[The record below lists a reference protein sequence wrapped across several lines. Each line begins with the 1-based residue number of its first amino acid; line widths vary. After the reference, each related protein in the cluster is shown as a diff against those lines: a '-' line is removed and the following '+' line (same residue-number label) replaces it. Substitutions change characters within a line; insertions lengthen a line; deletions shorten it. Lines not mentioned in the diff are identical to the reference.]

1 MTITATEICILTAA
15 LLACLMVGSL
25 HLRVNLWLY
34 AVSTLFIAAATAAAA
49 RQHSEMGLMVIAI
62 LIALLKSIAIPK
74 FFSWTIDKLHLYR
87 DLGAMITPPLA
98 MHASMLLFA
107 LSFLLTK
114 EIPSPAGPGN
124 GWFGAAGGISLV
136 FTGLMLMLTRRLAIS
151 QIFGFLVIENGIYV
165 FALTQ
170 TNGMP
175 LIVEM
180 GILLD
185 VLVGVMVSGL
195 LMFKIQKSFE
205 HIDVAQL
212 TQLKDY

>member
-1 MTITATEICILTAA
+1 MTITATEICVLTAA

-34 AVSTLFIAAATAAAA
+34 SLSTLCIAAATATSALE
-49 RQHSEMGLMVIAI
+49 HSEMGPIFIAI
-62 LIALLKSIAIPK
+62 LIALLKSVAIPK
-74 FFSWTIDKLHLYR
+74 FFSWAIDKLHVQR
-87 DLGAMITPPLA
+87 DLGAMVTPPLA
-98 MHASMLLFA
+98 MHAAILLFA
-107 LSFLLTK
+107 LSFILTK
-114 EIPSPAGPGN
+114 EIPSPAGSVN

-136 FTGLMLMLTRRLAIS
+136 FTGLLLMLTRRLAIS
-151 QIFGFLVIENGIYV
+151 QIFGFLVIENGIYI

-180 GILLD
+180 GVLLD

-195 LMFKIQKSFE
+195 LLFKIQKSFE

-212 TQLKDY
+212 TQLKEY